1 MERFSRT
8 DRADDSDRDQ
18 RAHQAAAKV
27 HEDAAERMYA
37 RGENAGADKQRDL
50 ARADRESAGIAA
62 ERAQLS
68 RERQRDNANEALRDA
83 V

>member
-1 MERFSRT
+1 MVRFSRT

-37 RGENAGADKQRDL
+37 RGENAGADKQR
-50 ARADRESAGIAA
+50 E
-62 ERAQLS
+62 
-68 RERQRDNANEALRDA
+68 
-83 V
+83 